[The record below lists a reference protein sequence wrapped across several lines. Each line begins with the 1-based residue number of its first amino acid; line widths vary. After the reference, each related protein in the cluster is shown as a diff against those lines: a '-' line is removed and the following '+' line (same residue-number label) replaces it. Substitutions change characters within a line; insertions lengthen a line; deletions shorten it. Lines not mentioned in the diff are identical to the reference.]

1 MGMLHAL
8 RDTVLAHKA
17 DIGFAFDGDGDR
29 CGVVDNEGVEIF
41 ADKMGVLVARDLAG
55 KHENAVFVADVKSTG
70 LFATDPELQ
79 PPEPPR
85 IIGKPAQLYETAHG
99 RNRRA
104 GRL

>member
-70 LFATDPELQ
+70 YL
-79 PPEPPR
+79 PPTPTARPPVPPR
-85 IIGKPAQLYETAHG
+85 ITGKPATAT
-99 RNRRA
+99 
-104 GRL
+104 

>member
-79 PPEPPR
+79 AAEPLR
-85 IIGKPAQLYETAHG
+85 IIGKPAQLHEAPHG